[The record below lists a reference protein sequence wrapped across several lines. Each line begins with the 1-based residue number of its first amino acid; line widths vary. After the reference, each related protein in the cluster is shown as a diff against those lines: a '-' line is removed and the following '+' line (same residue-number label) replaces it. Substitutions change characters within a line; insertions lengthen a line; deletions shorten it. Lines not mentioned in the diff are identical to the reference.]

1 MSKKNNKSEKDL
13 DEIVNQIEALTG
25 EDSVNEVIDDVEDA
39 AGLSILTDA
48 DAENIDADAD
58 VDNDGFEGAN
68 IVSLYDEDGNEY
80 SFELVDYVDYEDKL
94 YAIMIPEELSDE
106 EDDQLAVIM
115 ETYFEGDEPNF
126 VFVED
131 EELAQKILD
140 SYSGDSGE

>member
-1 MSKKNNKSEKDL
+1 MSNKNNKSEKDL

-25 EDSVNEVIDDVEDA
+25 EGSVNEVIDDVENA
-39 AGLSILTDA
+39 AGLSMPTDA